1 MSGSSLLLDTNAFIY
16 FFEGRQSVARLVAQA
31 PTICFSPISEIELLS
46 SAQLSQSEILQIKAF
61 LALCER
67 IDLTSEVVA
76 LTIRIRREY
85 KLKIPDAIVAASA
98 LVAGVPLVT
107 ADAEFKKIEAL
118 NLITD
123 ILT

>member
-1 MSGSSLLLDTNAFIY
+1 MPSSTFLKAANQSPVWLLKPPPFAFLPSLKSNY
-16 FFEGRQSVARLVAQA
+16 SRQ
-31 PTICFSPISEIELLS
+31 PTISVGNF
-46 SAQLSQSEILQIKAF
+46 ADKRF